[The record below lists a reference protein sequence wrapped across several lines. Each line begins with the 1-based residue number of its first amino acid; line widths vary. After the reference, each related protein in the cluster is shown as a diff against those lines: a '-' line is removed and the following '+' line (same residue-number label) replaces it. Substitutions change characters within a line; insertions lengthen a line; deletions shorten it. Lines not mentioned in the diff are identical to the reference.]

1 MPDVQAYAAR
11 FRGSYHYTGWLSTPE
26 EPIVLE
32 GTITATPDYPAL
44 ALSYSVDSGDYTDV
58 QEGMEIEVFPASGG
72 YGRLRVAAGG
82 ATATTLN
89 VNEVSKSRIDL
100 ASGGT
105 FHVLRSFRL
114 RDKLVGATA
123 TFPKDSRV
131 DYSDQNWNVA
141 AQGIDGGHYAAIWRG
156 VNIAVPF
163 HGSLSIPVDVDSVPG
178 DLTHAWVVYGPDATT
193 SSASDPVF
201 TFTGPGTNWVR
212 HTVTDT
218 KAGAAWVKW
227 SAVVIDD
234 PATAIPARLDS
245 GAQASYK
252 EGGTL
257 PFRALANAG
266 IDKLPD
272 GALVIYHEDEVIGGV
287 AGSYGGRVE
296 SRSRIKFVGFLLSH
310 TITLDAERGT
320 LTFEIA
326 SPLRILQSLPGF
338 SQAITAVFPD
348 EPANWQQ
355 YEYPASHFTILVYLA
370 RWHTTLMELF
380 DTDFGGLRL
389 SMPDNFI
396 QQQTPAAQMQEI
408 ADAVDCVLT
417 CARDGAVLVR
427 YEMGIMGAA
436 DRNNS
441 DVLFHLTDADILEVQ
456 ELTYQH
462 RPAVSELIGRAF
474 AAGQP
479 IESIS
484 GDAPGEGS
492 ENSVVERKIAFSQF
506 GTDYS
511 LNERV
516 GRHFALLNKTY
527 FGVPVPRVVLRL
539 RGSYDFIDPALQQWL
554 LLTLNRT
561 VAGRAVSFNG
571 ARLWVESVSIEHGFE
586 ADDYGTETPV
596 KYVVVTAWG
605 ETDGFR
611 GVTQEIVVGSTTP
624 SYDYEDVSLIKP
636 DPGGISVGTDLFTL
650 PNDDGYLY
658 QTEDGSSTSPT
669 WTRFLSGVTGALQGA
684 VQISTQTT
692 RLIVASSSGLYTLD
706 NVRST
711 RDLALR
717 KSFANDAVWRDVD
730 APIGSDLVFS
740 YAYYGNTSGYTG
752 LWYSYSADRGET
764 WSDEVQLSPYYSTSS
779 GVVPTFWVSTA
790 QPGTAIVAGLLS
802 PSGIDPASAFFSLT
816 GLFSVSTQITTPA
829 DFNPDHSM
837 FDVHLPVHNNPNDD
851 VVYYGRYDAGL
862 SLATRSRTWRRVG
875 SVTDDISPV
884 HDGRK
889 MRPRYRFSISTG
901 LTNRSLVALS
911 GTSDVSTVRQGVF
924 VSWDG
929 GDSWTRITPGLTTDY
944 VGLAQAGDNP
954 EYLFMWGENGAFGTA
969 PNFDDGVIVDKR
981 GNIPTDFSDAGR
993 FIKLFG
999 M

>member
-11 FRGSYHYTGWLSTPE
+11 FRGSYSYTGWLSTPAE
-26 EPIVLE
+26 DIVLE
-32 GTITATPDYPAL
+32 GTITSEPDYPVL
-44 ALSYSVDSGDYTDV
+44 ALSYTGTDGDYTDV
-58 QEGMEIEVFPASGG
+58 QEGMEIGVFPASGG

-100 ASGGT
+100 SSGGT

-114 RDKLVGATA
+114 RDKLVGANS
-123 TFPKDSRV
+123 TFPKDSRIEY
-131 DYSDQNWNVA
+131 DDQNWNVA
-141 AQGIDGGHYAAIWRG
+141 PQVIDGGHYAAIWRG
-156 VNIAVPF
+156 ANIPVQF
-163 HGSLSIPVDVDSVPG
+163 HGSLSLPVDADSVPG

-234 PATAIPARLDS
+234 PATAIPVRLDS
-245 GAQASYK
+245 GATASYK
-252 EGGTL
+252 EGGTM
-257 PFRALANAG
+257 PIRALANAG

-296 SRSRIKFVGFLLSH
+296 SRSRVKFVGFLLSH
-310 TITLDAERGT
+310 TLTLDAERGT

-338 SQAITAVFPD
+338 SQAITEVFPA

-355 YEYPASHFTILVYLA
+355 YEYPNHFTILVYLA
-370 RWHTTLMELF
+370 RWHTTLMDLF

-408 ADAVDCVLT
+408 ADAVDYVLT

-427 YEMGIMGAA
+427 YEMGVMGTA
-436 DRNNS
+436 DRS
-441 DVLFHLTDADILEVQ
+441 ATDVLFHLTDADVLEVQ

-462 RPAVSELIGRAF
+462 RPTVSQLIGRAF
-474 AAGQP
+474 ANGQP

-484 GDAPGEGS
+484 GEAPGEGS

-527 FGVPVPRVVLRL
+527 FGVPVPRLVLRL

-571 ARLWVESVSIEHGFE
+571 ARLWVESVAIEHGFE
-586 ADDYGTETPV
+586 ADDYGTEVPV

-605 ETDGFR
+605 ETDGFP
-611 GVTQEIVVGSTTP
+611 GVTVNLDRPEPVLDGFPYLVFGRTRIMYVNRFGVKITSNFLTTDTAPTWTQMLFPMNVGEAIFAGVQSPADPHTIVTATGESGTARLRVVENAVTTP
-624 SYDYEDVSLIKP
+624 SAAYTHTLPVVSTTLTTST
-636 DPGGISVGTDLFTL
+636 GFTL
-650 PNDDGYLY
+650 QIERGNPQQVYIMAAVGLVSSRQFYCIRSGDGGA
-658 QTEDGSSTSPT
+658 TISS
-669 WTRFLSGVTGALQGA
+669 A
-684 VQISTQTT
+684 V
-692 RLIVASSSGLYTLD
+692 A
-706 NVRST
+706 
-711 RDLALR
+711 
-717 KSFANDAVWRDVD
+717 
-730 APIGSDLVFS
+730 IG
-740 YAYYGNTSGYTG
+740 
-752 LWYSYSADRGET
+752 
-764 WSDEVQLSPYYSTSS
+764 
-779 GVVPTFWVSTA
+779 
-790 QPGTAIVAGLLS
+790 
-802 PSGIDPASAFFSLT
+802 DPAPMGWAY
-816 GLFSVSTQITTPA
+816 
-829 DFNPDHSM
+829 NPPLL
-837 FDVHLPVHNNPNDD
+837 VLPF
-851 VVYYGRYDAGL
+851 
-862 SLATRSRTWRRVG
+862 ATNVAYT
-875 SVTDDISPV
+875 I
-884 HDGRK
+884 
-889 MRPRYRFSISTG
+889 
-901 LTNRSLVALS
+901 ALS
-911 GTSDVSTVRQGVF
+911 GSSYVLFKTTNGGASWSVSSDYVIPDLPAITIQQSIDDPSSIIVGCAVDDSGFPIYRCTASAATLIDANGSGIQAGLRVVDGFPDRLIDLGILDYIELEF
-924 VSWDG
+924 PSAARISDDG
-929 GDSWTRITPGLTTDY
+929 GDNWTTLYTFNLYPQHPR
-944 VGLAQAGDNP
+944 
-954 EYLFMWGENGAFGTA
+954 AFGAVAGADGRGIYTWRSDGIWFFPDWAGA
-969 PNFDDGVIVDKR
+969 PGNLITRHAADFFSTGDIVLNLY
-981 GNIPTDFSDAGR
+981 GW
-993 FIKLFG
+993 
-999 M
+999 